1 MPGILIGRGGY
12 LREIL
17 RLLGAP
23 AWDCQWLVTGLE
35 CYDTCGWEGCEKWGQ
50 ETLLLSTGD
59 FLRDVEERDMQF
71 VWGIFS
77 AIPAKYTRE
86 EIFSCPLPAFMLDEG
101 GENCYLADSLLPQH
115 PLAFLEIACEDST
128 SVTVISR
135 EADRLCPLYSLPE
148 WTENAEA
155 NNRRWHELA
164 RVGTEQLAKLG
175 AERWTVRRCPGVPQE
190 IRNDRL
196 AAVWRALY
204 WRRPEK
210 PIRAEEVRW
219 ELERMLQRER
229 EDTHV

>member
-50 ETLLLSTGD
+50 ETLLLSNGD

-71 VWGIFS
+71 VWGILS

-86 EIFSCPLPAFMLDEG
+86 EIFAHPLPDFTDDNGRSL
-101 GENCYLADSLLPQH
+101 YLREHLLPQH
-115 PLAFLEIACEDST
+115 PLAFLEIISEDST
-128 SVTVISR
+128 SITVVAP
-135 EADRLCPLYSLPE
+135 EPAPLQPLYSLDC
-148 WTENAEA
+148 WTEDAEEC
-155 NNRRWHELA
+155 NRRFLKME
-164 RVGTEQLAKLG
+164 
-175 AERWTVRRCPGVPQE
+175 
-190 IRNDRL
+190 
-196 AAVWRALY
+196 AAVEKFVTARGYGKMNDHTRRNLLY
-204 WRRPEK
+204 IVWHSLYHHRPEK
-210 PIRAEEVRW
+210 PIRAEEVRQ
-219 ELERMLQRER
+219 ELERMLRRER